1 MVSFLNNTSKC
12 YQRSGNILFTFRLL
26 LVSTFLLL
34 ITPLMAHAQQANTQA
49 ENSQIAQEIER
60 LKQEVIKLNRELFI
74 LEEDLL
80 FPASTQVAVFVSVDI
95 GRFLALD
102 SVELKINGQQVAG
115 FLYTERQR
123 ISLEQGG
130 IQRLYQGN
138 LKTGEHELTAIFIGL
153 DHEQRTVKRA
163 VNYRFEK
170 EDEAVMIELKLE
182 DNNQK
187 YQAQV
192 LVDEWVL

>member
-1 MVSFLNNTSKC
+1 MLVFLNNTRENAKGSF
-12 YQRSGNILFTFRLL
+12 ILLVL
-26 LVSTFLLL
+26 LVSVFSLFTLPML
-34 ITPLMAHAQQANTQA
+34 ANAQESNNQEDA
-49 ENSQIAQEIER
+49 SQIAQEIER

-153 DHEQRTVKRA
+153 DNEQRTVKRA

-170 EDEAVMIELKLE
+170 EDDAVMVELKLE

-187 YQAQV
+187 YQAEV
-192 LVDEWVL
+192 IVDEWVL